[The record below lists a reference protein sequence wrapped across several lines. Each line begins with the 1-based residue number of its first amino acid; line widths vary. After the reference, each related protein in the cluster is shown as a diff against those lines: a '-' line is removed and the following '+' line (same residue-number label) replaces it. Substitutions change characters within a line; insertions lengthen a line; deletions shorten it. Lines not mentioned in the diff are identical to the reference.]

1 MDQVLQELDPDVR
14 RGKNESLRDDVIKFG
29 QSLKAVT
36 SLEGLLKAKSRFL
49 AFINREESS
58 RKELKKDVEQEWV
71 PPHQADHPPR
81 WQD

>member
-29 QSLKAVT
+29 QQGGAE
-36 SLEGLLKAKSRFL
+36 EGRGQG
-49 AFINREESS
+49 
-58 RKELKKDVEQEWV
+58 VGV
-71 PPHQADHPPR
+71 PPHQADHHPR